1 MTVTHR
7 RRWRALAVG
16 TALLAA
22 LGVGTF
28 AAVGA
33 HTLRAAA
40 APSLPAHILTGYWED
55 FTNGATP
62 LRLRDV
68 SSNYDLIAV
77 AFAGTG
83 SSPGAVT
90 FSVDS
95 GLSSALGGY
104 TDAQF
109 TSDVQTLHSQGRDVI
124 LSIGGANGTVSIG
137 DAASAANFA
146 NSAFAL
152 MQQFGFDGVDIDL
165 EAGINVQFLTSAL
178 QQLSSKAPG
187 LIVTLAP
194 QTIDVQPGG
203 AYLQL
208 IDQIKGI
215 LTVVDTQYYNSGS
228 MNGCDGNV
236 YSEGSVDF
244 ITAQACILL
253 QHVRADQVGL
263 GLPASSSAAGSGV
276 QPPSNVNA
284 ALDCLARGT
293 SCGSFKPAGT
303 FPSIRGAMTWS
314 INWDASNGNAFS
326 GTVHPHLATLGGGGG
341 PTPTPT
347 RAPTPTPTQQP
358 TPTPRPTATPP
369 PPTPAPGNLLANGG
383 FESGSL
389 SPWTCSPLDGVVSGP
404 VHSGSHALSAA
415 ANNSDNAQCT
425 QAISVQPGHS
435 YTLTGWVQGT
445 YAFIGVTGTGTS
457 DPSTF
462 TPSSAGFTQLS
473 VPFTTGASTTSVT
486 VFVHGWY
493 AQGTIFADDFSVS

>member
-7 RRWRALAVG
+7 RRFGALAVG
-16 TALLAA
+16 AALLAA
-22 LGVGTF
+22 LGVG
-28 AAVGA
+28 AAVGSHA
-33 HTLRAAA
+33 QRAEA
-40 APSLPAHILTGYWED
+40 APALPAHILTGYWQD

-68 SSNYDLIAV
+68 SSNFDLVAV
-77 AFAGTG
+77 AFAGADPST
-83 SSPGAVT
+83 PGGIT

-95 GLSSALGGY
+95 GLSSAVGGY

-109 TSDVQTLHSQGRDVI
+109 TSDIQTLHSQGRSVI
-124 LSIGGANGTVSIG
+124 LSIGGANGTVSIS
-137 DAASAANFA
+137 DATSAANFA

-165 EAGINVQFLTSAL
+165 EAGINVQSLASAL

-187 LIVTLAP
+187 LIITLAP
-194 QTIDVQPGG
+194 QTLDVQPGG
-203 AYLQL
+203 GYLQL
-208 IDQIKGI
+208 IDMIKGI
-215 LTVVDTQYYNSGS
+215 LTVVNTQYYNSGS

-263 GLPASSSAAGSGV
+263 GLPASSQAAGGGV
-276 QPPSNVNA
+276 QPPANVNA

-293 SCGSFKPAGT
+293 NCGSFH
-303 FPSIRGAMTWS
+303 PSSTAPTIRGAMTWS

-347 RAPTPTPTQQP
+347 ATGTPRPTP

-369 PPTPAPGNLLANGG
+369 PPTPVPGNLLANPG
-383 FESGSL
+383 FESGAL
-389 SPWTCSPLDGVVSGP
+389 SPWSCSPLDSVAGSP
-404 VHSGSHALSAA
+404 THSGSHALSAA

-425 QAISVQPGHS
+425 QAIAVQPGHS

-462 TPSSAGFTQLS
+462 TPSSAAYTQLS
-473 VPFTTGASTTSVT
+473 VPFTTGSGTTSVT